1 VRAYQQLAAL
11 QGHCIPVLE
20 AAGVLLS
27 LDEVIVAVSGGQRIT
42 TGEDAAVDDS
52 RRLRFDALESLR
64 RIHDCGVLHGNVATR
79 NLFVQERP
87 EVRFVAFY
95 IYKYMIRCKLWS
107 QACLLLAR

>member
-11 QGHCIPVLE
+11 QGICIPVLE

-42 TGEDAAVDDS
+42 SGNDATADKS
-52 RRLRFDALESLR
+52 RRLRWDALESLR

-87 EVRFVAFY
+87 EV
-95 IYKYMIRCKLWS
+95 
-107 QACLLLAR
+107 